1 MDTRAILDS
10 GLRPRPFRR
19 HSRTLAQPSDPA
31 PRLLSEAGTVKV
43 VAVGLIFETHALS
56 EDNEFGRATGWLDG
70 KLSERGHGLARE
82 LGDRRRNDGIAAVYV
97 SDLGRAVET
106 AEIAFADTDMP
117 IIREKRLRECNYGL
131 LNGVPRAQLDAD
143 GPDSLDERFPEGE
156 SWREAVQRVD
166 AFLHELTRERDG
178 DRVLIIGHMATW
190 YALEGAA
197 NGTGL
202 DDLFYAPFEWQEGWE
217 YSLAVP

>member
-1 MDTRAILDS
+1 M
-10 GLRPRPFRR
+10 
-19 HSRTLAQPSDPA
+19 
-31 PRLLSEAGTVKV
+31 KV

-56 EDNEFGRATGWLDG
+56 EDNELGRATGWLDG
-70 KLSERGHGLARE
+70 KLSDRGRGLARE

-178 DRVLIIGHMATW
+178 DRVLMIGHMATW

-197 NGTGL
+197 NGTRL